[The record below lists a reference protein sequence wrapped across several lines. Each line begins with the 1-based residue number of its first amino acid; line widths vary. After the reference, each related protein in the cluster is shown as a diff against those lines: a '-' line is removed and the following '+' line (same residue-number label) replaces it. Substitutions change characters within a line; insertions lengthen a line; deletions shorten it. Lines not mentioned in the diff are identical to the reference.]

1 MNVVERANNNESTNG
16 AARAAAYDALV
27 ARAQACRL
35 CPRMEGRRRV
45 LGAGNGPLD
54 ARVLFVAEAPGRLG
68 GDRTGVP
75 LVSDQSG
82 RNFARLLEAA
92 GWRRDEVFVS
102 NAILCNPR
110 DVQGRNDAPARVEIR
125 NCSTH
130 LRDLLTIL
138 DPPYVVALGRVAL
151 DALALIAPHTIAL
164 RRDVATGVSW
174 DGRTLVPHYHPG
186 PRAQLH
192 RPFAR
197 QQEDVVRLRALV
209 DSGRPRL

>member
-1 MNVVERANNNESTNG
+1 MERRDDIATNS
-16 AARAAAYDALV
+16 AARALAYDALV

-35 CPRMEGRRRV
+35 CSRMEGRRRV
-45 LGAGNGPLD
+45 LGAGNGPLA

-138 DPPYVVALGRVAL
+138 DPPYVAALGRVAL
-151 DALALIAPHTIAL
+151 DALALIAPHTIVL
-164 RRDVATGVSW
+164 RRDVAMGVSW
-174 DGRTLVPHYHPG
+174 DGRTLVPLYHPG

-197 QQEDVVRLRALV
+197 QQEDIVRLRALV

>member
-1 MNVVERANNNESTNG
+1 VERTNNKSTNG
-16 AARAAAYDALV
+16 AVRATAYDALV

-45 LGAGNGPLD
+45 LGAGNGPLA

-138 DPPYVVALGRVAL
+138 DPPYVAALGRVAL
-151 DALALIAPHTIAL
+151 DALALIAPHTIVL
-164 RRDVATGVSW
+164 RRDVAMGVSW
-174 DGRTLVPHYHPG
+174 DGRTLVPLYHPG

-197 QQEDVVRLRALV
+197 QQEDIVRLRALV